1 MNSWIRLRRVFSK
14 LLILI
19 DRVWTAAIAVGRNGE
34 TRNWPGFITSRIKRD
49 VGSKIKIRGIW
60 SGLIENADD
69 RCQSWANIIPNML
82 VFIRRTDILGFSKY
96 EQGSEM
102 MKLSE
107 SKSGQSQ
114 DRAIS
119 R

>member
-1 MNSWIRLRRVFSK
+1 
-14 LLILI
+14 
-19 DRVWTAAIAVGRNGE
+19 
-34 TRNWPGFITSRIKRD
+34 
-49 VGSKIKIRGIW
+49 
-60 SGLIENADD
+60 
-69 RCQSWANIIPNML
+69 ML